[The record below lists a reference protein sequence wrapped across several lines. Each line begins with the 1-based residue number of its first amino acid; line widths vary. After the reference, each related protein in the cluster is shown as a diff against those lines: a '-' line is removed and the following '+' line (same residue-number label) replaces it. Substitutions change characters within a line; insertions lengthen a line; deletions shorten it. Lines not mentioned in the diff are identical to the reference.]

1 MYRTPRVRNPARA
14 GNNDPDV
21 LNNELLNY
29 YNINSNWDY
38 RKLLQS
44 QGTNIMNQN
53 LDFAVN
59 QNSHFVNDPNQSTSF
74 QSPYIFKSVHEIPP
88 NISNLHQAYLT
99 QQSNQATMIAPS
111 IPIQKK

>member
-21 LNNELLNY
+21 LNNQLLNY
-29 YNINSNWDY
+29 YNINSNWNY
-38 RKLLQS
+38 RQLLQS

-53 LDFAVN
+53 LDFALN
-59 QNSHFVNDPNQSTSF
+59 QNSHFVKGPNESSDF
-74 QSPYIFKSVHEIPP
+74 RSPYIFKSVHDIPP
-88 NISNLHQAYLT
+88 NVSNLQQAYLT

-111 IPIQKK
+111 IPTQK